1 MHRAVASIVTRA
13 QPDSATRTVV
23 LVATRAGAAQLRST
37 LERLVLN
44 GGSDAP
50 SVLAMPEIATREQ
63 WYRQMHARLGST
75 TPWLNELEREV
86 IFGQAA
92 QHALSVGCAPP
103 FELRSGLVL
112 EILGLYEDLHR
123 NRRSIDAFERL
134 LVGELEPSSDL
145 DCGAERLLRQT
156 RFLVEAFRA
165 YRRQLI
171 DADVFDEERLRER
184 LRTVRTPVFEHAVV
198 TVPDVAAD
206 PSFGLWPA
214 DFDLLTRLHGLAR
227 VDVVATDALLDAG
240 FRDRL
245 DDLLPG
251 AADERWQDVDPDEPV
266 LRQPGSGGDRAFFEA
281 RDREEELI
289 SFARFVKQHTG
300 TPGGDGPRAV
310 SERTALVFQR
320 PLPYLYL
327 AGPVLDGT
335 GIPYQTVD
343 ALPLAS
349 ESYATAV
356 EAVFAC
362 VESSFDTA
370 DVLRLLRNPN
380 LRFDVDEVS
389 IRRRDV
395 KALERSLEV
404 GSSGDLTT
412 RLEAICEGGR
422 AAPAGQD
429 DDASAARAALDVV
442 ADLGVLARA
451 APASVLLDGLLAFL
465 EAHAYEPS
473 PDEAHIERHRAVR
486 SSILG
491 ALRALRDAHT
501 RFGDTSCALGD
512 IAARVRRWI
521 EAQTFTPRRGADGVH
536 LIDARTARYGDFDDV
551 RLVGLVEGDWPAR
564 PRRSIFYP
572 QALLVQLGWSSDTN
586 RFAAGRAEFTDLLRL
601 PRKTVSLSVFTLDED
616 RLVSP
621 SPLMDSIADARLR
634 VETVDEPASGRISID
649 DALSRQPVVPDAV
662 AGISREW
669 ISLRIGR
676 PDVSA
681 PVFHGRLPPQ
691 TFRSHNVTSV
701 EQYIDCPFQYAAQ
714 RILQIGT
721 PRDQTVELSS
731 LERGRFVHEIFR
743 VFYAAWESAG
753 HKSITPENIE
763 VARQRF
769 AEVVE
774 ERLPSVP
781 GPDRA
786 LERGRLLGSA
796 LASGAGECVFRIE
809 LQRPGRVVER
819 LLEFSLD
826 GAWTFAGDGG
836 SQQLRVRGV
845 ADRIDLLADGT
856 LWLFDYKTG
865 LAPSRR
871 RAVQLPVYA
880 TCAEQRLR
888 HHRGRDWRVVSAAYV
903 ALGERQPHVPLAS
916 RPSDLADRLAEGRE
930 RFLTAVEGIE
940 AGRFPPAPIDRQLCD
955 RCAYPSVC
963 RKDYVGDV

>member
-37 LERLVLN
+37 LERLVLK
-44 GGSDAP
+44 GESDAP

-112 EILGLYEDLHR
+112 EILSLYEDLHR

-145 DCGAERLLRQT
+145 DRGAERLLRQT

-171 DADVFDEERLRER
+171 DADVFDEERLRDR
-184 LRTVRTPVFEHAVV
+184 LRTVRAPVFEYAVV

-206 PSFGLWPA
+206 PSSGLWPA

-335 GIPYQTVD
+335 GVPYQTVD

-412 RLEAICEGGR
+412 RLEAIREGGR
-422 AAPAGQD
+422 AA
-429 DDASAARAALDVV
+429 
-442 ADLGVLARA
+442 
-451 APASVLLDGLLAFL
+451 
-465 EAHAYEPS
+465 
-473 PDEAHIERHRAVR
+473 
-486 SSILG
+486 
-491 ALRALRDAHT
+491 
-501 RFGDTSCALGD
+501 
-512 IAARVRRWI
+512 RRQ
-521 EAQTFTPRRGADGVH
+521 AKTTM
-536 LIDARTARYGDFDDV
+536 
-551 RLVGLVEGDWPAR
+551 PAR
-564 PRRSIFYP
+564 
-572 QALLVQLGWSSDTN
+572 
-586 RFAAGRAEFTDLLRL
+586 
-601 PRKTVSLSVFTLDED
+601 
-616 RLVSP
+616 
-621 SPLMDSIADARLR
+621 
-634 VETVDEPASGRISID
+634 
-649 DALSRQPVVPDAV
+649 
-662 AGISREW
+662 
-669 ISLRIGR
+669 
-676 PDVSA
+676 
-681 PVFHGRLPPQ
+681 
-691 TFRSHNVTSV
+691 
-701 EQYIDCPFQYAAQ
+701 
-714 RILQIGT
+714 
-721 PRDQTVELSS
+721 
-731 LERGRFVHEIFR
+731 
-743 VFYAAWESAG
+743 
-753 HKSITPENIE
+753 
-763 VARQRF
+763 
-769 AEVVE
+769 
-774 ERLPSVP
+774 
-781 GPDRA
+781 
-786 LERGRLLGSA
+786 
-796 LASGAGECVFRIE
+796 
-809 LQRPGRVVER
+809 
-819 LLEFSLD
+819 
-826 GAWTFAGDGG
+826 
-836 SQQLRVRGV
+836 
-845 ADRIDLLADGT
+845 
-856 LWLFDYKTG
+856 
-865 LAPSRR
+865 
-871 RAVQLPVYA
+871 
-880 TCAEQRLR
+880 
-888 HHRGRDWRVVSAAYV
+888 
-903 ALGERQPHVPLAS
+903 
-916 RPSDLADRLAEGRE
+916 RE
-930 RFLTAVEGIE
+930 R
-940 AGRFPPAPIDRQLCD
+940 PWM
-955 RCAYPSVC
+955 S
-963 RKDYVGDV
+963 